1 MCQKDKVK
9 VLNLKADQ
17 KKKSADADTE
27 PLKASIALMP
37 WSGNDYHDVT
47 SVTQLM
53 SECNVP
59 TICVM

>member
-1 MCQKDKVK
+1 MLT
-9 VLNLKADQ
+9 LNHLIEA
-17 KKKSADADTE
+17 
-27 PLKASIALMP
+27 PIALMP